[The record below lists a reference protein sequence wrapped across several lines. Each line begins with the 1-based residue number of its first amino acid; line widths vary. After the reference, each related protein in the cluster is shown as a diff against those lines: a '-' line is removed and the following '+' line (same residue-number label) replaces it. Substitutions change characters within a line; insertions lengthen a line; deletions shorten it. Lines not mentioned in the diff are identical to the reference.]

1 MKPDLWK
8 RAAAHTGFEL
18 SQRQLGALVTY
29 RDWLLDEAV
38 PAGGLG
44 PAESDRVDRR
54 HIADA
59 FLFAT
64 PLEDPPGSIADLG
77 SGVGLPGIPLAI
89 LLPNTQL
96 TLVDRAG
103 KRADLLRRAVRILDL
118 GNVEVRQMDI
128 EAMDDEF
135 DVIVS
140 RATIPPFKMRDH
152 ADRLLMA
159 GGTAILGGS
168 WKEQPVFQG
177 WSAVEIPAEVLD
189 RPVWILIMRQE

>member
-18 SQRQLGALVTY
+18 SQRQIGALVTY

-59 FLFAT
+59 LLFAT

-168 WKEQPVFQG
+168 WKEEPVFQG
-177 WSAVEIPAEVLD
+177 WAAVEIPAEVLD